1 MRDLQSEVVDVVL
14 TNSELVD
21 ECATYSLTLRLGAR
35 GSIQLVHSRNLLAP
49 RDDGGAQKTM
59 QGNVST
65 LCSAALKRSLPPQ
78 SSFIVPTDDLELKK
92 EWPRHPNASRPP
104 DRF

>member
-1 MRDLQSEVVDVVL
+1 MRYLQPHTKAGGEGQ
-14 TNSELVD
+14 
-21 ECATYSLTLRLGAR
+21 YSIGPLPKSPR
-35 GSIQLVHSRNLLAP
+35 SS

-65 LCSAALKRSLPPQ
+65 LCSATLKRSLPPQ
-78 SSFIVPTDDLELKK
+78 SSFIVPTDDLEWKK